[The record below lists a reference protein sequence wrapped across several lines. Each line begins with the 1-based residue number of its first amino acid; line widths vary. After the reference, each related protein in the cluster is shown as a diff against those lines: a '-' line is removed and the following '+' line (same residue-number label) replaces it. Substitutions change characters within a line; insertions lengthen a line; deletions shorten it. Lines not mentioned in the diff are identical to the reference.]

1 MWFKSKSKKERELQL
16 KKEEKEQE
24 LQELQG
30 ELIELKGKYAY
41 EINSYCMIDN
51 WIFILLG
58 FTIENNEIKVVLKDK
73 DTVVGY
79 TKLIDIYWFRINDRR
94 DFKQA
99 RFQFIKFKDDLK
111 KVGLKLEKL

>member
-1 MWFKSKSKKERELQL
+1 MWFKSKEEKERELQL
-16 KKEEKEQE
+16 KKEKEEQE
-24 LQELQG
+24 LQT
-30 ELIELKGKYAY
+30 ELIELKGKYAD

-51 WIFILLG
+51 WIFILRG

-79 TKLIDIYWFRINDRR
+79 SKLIDINWFRINNRR

-99 RFQFIKFKDDLK
+99 RFQLDKFKDDLK

>member
-16 KKEEKEQE
+16 KKEKEEQE
-24 LQELQG
+24 LQT

-79 TKLIDIYWFRINDRR
+79 TKLIDIYWFRLKNDTR

-99 RFQFIKFKDDLK
+99 RFQFDKFKDDLK